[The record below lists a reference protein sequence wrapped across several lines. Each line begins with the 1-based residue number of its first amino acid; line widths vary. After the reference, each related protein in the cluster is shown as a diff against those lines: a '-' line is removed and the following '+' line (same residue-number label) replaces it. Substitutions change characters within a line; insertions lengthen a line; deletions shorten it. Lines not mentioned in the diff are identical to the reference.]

1 MINGEPRLFVRAE
14 MVVYIRCSGDVQ
26 RLWLRSVQVLEL
38 LVLVPEELEMEGSH
52 DTSMPNTH
60 ARTEGLLHQLY
71 IA

>member
-1 MINGEPRLFVRAE
+1 MINGEPRLFVGAE

-26 RLWLRSVQVLEL
+26 RLWLRSVQ
-38 LVLVPEELEMEGSH
+38 VLVPEELEMEGSH